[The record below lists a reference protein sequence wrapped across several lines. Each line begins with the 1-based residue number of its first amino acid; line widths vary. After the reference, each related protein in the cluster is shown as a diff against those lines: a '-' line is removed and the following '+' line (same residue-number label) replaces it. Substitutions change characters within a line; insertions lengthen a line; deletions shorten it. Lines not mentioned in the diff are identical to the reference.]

1 MVVNKTTQKLVAL
14 GFTEYEAKAYIA
26 LIEANPATAY
36 EIAKLSGIPT
46 SKIYE
51 VIAKMS
57 DKGLVSIFDT
67 KGKKRYIPIEPSELI
82 ESQRNKLETTL
93 DNLKDELTNRTKES
107 TVSYIW
113 NVNDYE
119 YLVEKTV
126 RMIQGAEEFLLIST
140 WPEELSFFIGY
151 LEEAN
156 NKGINISIVH
166 FGDVKNPVGQI
177 FQHPIE
183 DTIYSEKGGRGFV
196 LVVDSRE
203 ALMATIYGDDTV
215 EGAWSMNNGFIILAE
230 DYIKHDVYIMKI
242 VRRFD
247 ELLIS
252 KFGENYHKLRDIFND
267 EEEEK

>member
-1 MVVNKTTQKLVAL
+1 MVVNSTAQKLIQI

-26 LIEANPATAY
+26 LIEVNPATAY

-51 VIAKMS
+51 VISKMS

-67 KGKKRYIPIEPSELI
+67 KGKKRYIPIEPSEFI

-93 DNLKDELTNRTKES
+93 DTLKEELTNRTKES
-107 TVSYIW
+107 NVSFIW

-119 YLVEKTV
+119 NLIEKTI
-126 RMIQGAEEFLLIST
+126 RMIQGANESILMST
-140 WPEELSFFIGY
+140 WPEELSCFIDY
-151 LEEAN
+151 MEEMRC
-156 NKGINISIVH
+156 KGIEISIVH
-166 FGDVKNPVGQI
+166 FGDVERPVGQI

-196 LVVDSRE
+196 LVVDSKE
-203 ALMATIYGDDTV
+203 ALIATVYGDDVV
-215 EGAWSMNNGFIILAE
+215 EGAWSMNKGFIILAE

-247 ELLIS
+247 PLLLK
-252 KFGENYHKLRDIFND
+252 KFGKNYHKLRDIFSD
-267 EEEEK
+267 EEEEA